1 MNLGSESEFVEFKKS
16 TGEHKEA
23 LQAIS
28 AMLNKHGRG
37 DLYFGVRDN
46 GDVVGQMVSDST
58 VKQIRSWISDKIE
71 PAIHPVIEKISDE
84 KGHDYVHVSFE
95 GLRAPYSADGRY
107 FIRVG
112 TSDEILG
119 SADLKEMAAR
129 FYEIDNPWDSRS
141 SNKTVSDIP
150 PNVIEQY
157 VSMGN
162 KSGRIPDLCADASS
176 AVERLGLLSGS
187 RLKNGAAELF
197 CSSFPRTRLTMG
209 VLASESKVD
218 ILDLKH
224 EDGPAFGLIDLA
236 ERYAFSNV
244 RRKLVIRGEA
254 AREEIPEI
262 PREAIREAIANA
274 FCHRDYNHGSAVE
287 LNIFPDTVEIV
298 NPGLFP
304 EGDSPENHIEGKV
317 GAVSDPRNPLI
328 ANLLFRAGII
338 EQYGSGIPRIK
349 RSCDAANVKFE
360 YRQEKGFT
368 RIIFYRPG
376 SQLHSGKTSD
386 GSPHGAPSD
395 FAMLI
400 FEKMK
405 EDGVMTT
412 KQVMSY
418 FGTKERRSQR
428 ALKELGDAGLAT
440 SHREGSKVV
449 WRPLLKD

>member
-1 MNLGSESEFVEFKKS
+1 M
-16 TGEHKEA
+16 
-23 LQAIS
+23 Q
-28 AMLNKHGRG
+28 
-37 DLYFGVRDN
+37 
-46 GDVVGQMVSDST
+46 
-58 VKQIRSWISDKIE
+58 
-71 PAIHPVIEKISDE
+71 
-84 KGHDYVHVSFE
+84 
-95 GLRAPYSADGRY
+95 
-107 FIRVG
+107 
-112 TSDEILG
+112 
-119 SADLKEMAAR
+119 
-129 FYEIDNPWDSRS
+129 
-141 SNKTVSDIP
+141 
-150 PNVIEQY
+150 
-157 VSMGN
+157 
-162 KSGRIPDLCADASS
+162 
-176 AVERLGLLSGS
+176 
-187 RLKNGAAELF
+187 
-197 CSSFPRTRLTMG
+197 
-209 VLASESKVD
+209 
-218 ILDLKH
+218 
-224 EDGPAFGLIDLA
+224 
-236 ERYAFSNV
+236 
-244 RRKLVIRGEA
+244 
-254 AREEIPEI
+254 
-262 PREAIREAIANA
+262 NA

-368 RIIFYRPG
+368 RIIFYRPS

-418 FGTKERRSQR
+418 FGAKERRFQR

>member
-1 MNLGSESEFVEFKKS
+1 MND
-16 TGEHKEA
+16 T
-23 LQAIS
+23 
-28 AMLNKHGRG
+28 
-37 DLYFGVRDN
+37 
-46 GDVVGQMVSDST
+46 T
-58 VKQIRSWISDKIE
+58 
-71 PAIHPVIEKISDE
+71 
-84 KGHDYVHVSFE
+84 
-95 GLRAPYSADGRY
+95 LR
-107 FIRVG
+107 
-112 TSDEILG
+112 
-119 SADLKEMAAR
+119 
-129 FYEIDNPWDSRS
+129 
-141 SNKTVSDIP
+141 
-150 PNVIEQY
+150 
-157 VSMGN
+157 
-162 KSGRIPDLCADASS
+162 
-176 AVERLGLLSGS
+176 
-187 RLKNGAAELF
+187 
-197 CSSFPRTRLTMG
+197 

-244 RRKLVIRGEA
+244 RRKLVIKGEA

-262 PREAIREAIANA
+262 PREAIREAIAKA

-418 FGTKERRSQR
+418 FGAKERRSQR